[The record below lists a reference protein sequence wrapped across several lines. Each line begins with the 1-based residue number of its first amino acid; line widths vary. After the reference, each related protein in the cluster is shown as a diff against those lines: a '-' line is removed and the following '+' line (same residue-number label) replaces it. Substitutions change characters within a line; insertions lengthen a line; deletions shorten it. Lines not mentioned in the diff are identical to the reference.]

1 MNEYKKLYNQI
12 DKLNNKIK
20 KLELSMEEKKQ
31 IIKTNNLNKNTQPIN
46 SKSTL
51 ASASPSPSPS
61 TSTSTLESYRIH
73 FPKESYSTKKYI
85 GLKFD
90 NNPNEYD
97 SDTKSGNPNL
107 ISFIKLIKS
116 IVVINYTLQLELDC
130 TPIDSIICS
139 VAIGIRTMIDS
150 KIRIIKG
157 TKNLF
162 DLATINKIDNRIII
176 SNTILYSAEDG
187 EELCMIVD
195 FDFVSGTN
203 CVVNS
208 KKSIIKLLFI

>member
-1 MNEYKKLYNQI
+1 MTEYKKLYYQI

-20 KLELSMEEKKQ
+20 KLELSLDEKK
-31 IIKTNNLNKNTQPIN
+31 KNKNLSCNI

-51 ASASPSPSPS
+51 V
-61 TSTSTLESYRIH
+61 SYRIH
-73 FPKESYSTKKYI
+73 FPKETYLTKKYI

-90 NNPNEYD
+90 DNPNEYD
-97 SDTKSGNPNL
+97 SDTKSGNQNL
-107 ISFIKLIKS
+107 VPFIKLNKS
-116 IVVINYTLQLELDC
+116 NVIINYTLQLELDY

-139 VAIGIRTMIDS
+139 VAVGIRNTIDS
-150 KIRIIKG
+150 KVRIIKG

-162 DLATINKIDNRIII
+162 DLATSNKIDNHIII

-195 FDFVSGTN
+195 FNFVSGTN

-208 KKSIIKLLFI
+208 KKSILKLLFV

>member
-1 MNEYKKLYNQI
+1 MTEYKKLYNLI

-20 KLELSMEEKKQ
+20 KLELSVDGKKQ
-31 IIKTNNLNKNTQPIN
+31 NKINNLNSNKNLSTN
-46 SKSTL
+46 VSKSTL
-51 ASASPSPSPS
+51 V
-61 TSTSTLESYRIH
+61 SYRIH
-73 FPKESYSTKKYI
+73 FPKETYSTKKYI

-90 NNPNEYD
+90 DNPNEYD
-97 SDTKSGNPNL
+97 SDTKSGNQNL
-107 ISFIKLIKS
+107 DPFIKLIKS
-116 IVVINYTLQLELDC
+116 NVIINYTLQLELDC

-139 VAIGIRTMIDS
+139 VAVGIRTTIDS

-162 DLATINKIDNRIII
+162 DLATTNKIDNRITI

-208 KKSIIKLLFI
+208 KKSIIKLLFV

>member
-1 MNEYKKLYNQI
+1 MTEYKKLYYQI

-20 KLELSMEEKKQ
+20 KLELFVDGKKQ
-31 IIKTNNLNKNTQPIN
+31 NKFNNLNKNLSQN
-46 SKSTL
+46 VSKSKL
-51 ASASPSPSPS
+51 V
-61 TSTSTLESYRIH
+61 SYRIH
-73 FPKESYSTKKYI
+73 FPKDSYSTKKYI

-90 NNPNEYD
+90 DNPNEYD
-97 SDTKSGNPNL
+97 SDTKSGNQNL
-107 ISFIKLIKS
+107 TPFIKLIKS
-116 IVVINYTLQLELDC
+116 NVIINYTLQLELDY

-139 VAIGIRTMIDS
+139 VAVGIRTTIDS

-162 DLATINKIDNRIII
+162 DLATVNKIDNKIII
-176 SNTILYSAEDG
+176 SNTILYSAEDE

-195 FDFVSGTN
+195 FDFISGTN
-203 CVVNS
+203 CIVNS

>member
-1 MNEYKKLYNQI
+1 MTEYKKLYYQI

-20 KLELSMEEKKQ
+20 KLESCVNEKIQNK
-31 IIKTNNLNKNTQPIN
+31 INNFNSNKNLSSNI

-51 ASASPSPSPS
+51 
-61 TSTSTLESYRIH
+61 TSYRIH
-73 FPKESYSTKKYI
+73 FPKETYSTKKYI

-90 NNPNEYD
+90 DNPNEYD
-97 SDTKSGNPNL
+97 SDTKSGNQYLVP
-107 ISFIKLIKS
+107 FIKLIKS
-116 IVVINYTLQLELDC
+116 NVIINYTLQLELNY

-139 VAIGIRTMIDS
+139 VAVGIRTTIDS

-162 DLATINKIDNRIII
+162 DLATNKIDNCIIL

-187 EELCMIVD
+187 DELCMIVD

-208 KKSIIKLLFI
+208 KKSILKLLYI

>member
-1 MNEYKKLYNQI
+1 MTEYKKLYYQI

-20 KLELSMEEKKQ
+20 KLELSLDEKK
-31 IIKTNNLNKNTQPIN
+31 KNKNLSCNI

-51 ASASPSPSPS
+51 V
-61 TSTSTLESYRIH
+61 SYRIH
-73 FPKESYSTKKYI
+73 FPKETYSTKKYI

-90 NNPNEYD
+90 DNPNEYD
-97 SDTKSGNPNL
+97 SDTKSGNQNL
-107 ISFIKLIKS
+107 VPFIKLNKS
-116 IVVINYTLQLELDC
+116 NVIINYTLQLELDY

-139 VAIGIRTMIDS
+139 VAVGIRNTIDS

-162 DLATINKIDNRIII
+162 DLATSNKIDNHIII

-195 FDFVSGTN
+195 FNFVSGTN

-208 KKSIIKLLFI
+208 KKSILKLLFV

>member
-1 MNEYKKLYNQI
+1 MTEYKKLYNQI

-20 KLELSMEEKKQ
+20 KLELSVEEKKKQ
-31 IIKTNNLNKNTQPIN
+31 NIRTNSSSLNKNNRNIY
-46 SKSTL
+46 KSTL
-51 ASASPSPSPS
+51 V
-61 TSTSTLESYRIH
+61 SYRIY

-90 NNPNEYD
+90 DNPNEYD

-107 ISFIKLIKS
+107 VSFIKLIKS
-116 IVVINYTLQLELDC
+116 NVVINYTLQLELDC

-139 VAIGIRTMIDS
+139 VAVGIRTFTDS

-162 DLATINKIDNRIII
+162 DLATANKIDNRIII
-176 SNTILYSAEDG
+176 SNTLLYSAEDG

-203 CVVNS
+203 CVING
-208 KKSIIKLLFI
+208 KKSLIKLLFV

>member
-1 MNEYKKLYNQI
+1 MAEYKKLYNQI

-20 KLELSMEEKKQ
+20 KLELSIEEKKKQ
-31 IIKTNNLNKNTQPIN
+31 FIKTNCSNLNKNNTN
-46 SKSTL
+46 VSKSTL
-51 ASASPSPSPS
+51 F
-61 TSTSTLESYRIH
+61 SYRIH

-90 NNPNEYD
+90 DNPNEYD
-97 SDTKSGNPNL
+97 SDTKSGNKNL
-107 ISFIKLIKS
+107 MSFIKLIKS
-116 IVVINYTLQLELDC
+116 NVIINYTLQLELDC

-139 VAIGIRTMIDS
+139 VAVGIRTFTDS

-162 DLATINKIDNRIII
+162 DLATTNKIDNRIII
-176 SNTILYSAEDG
+176 SNTLLYSAEDG

-195 FDFVSGTN
+195 FNFVSGTN
-203 CVVNS
+203 CTVNS
-208 KKSIIKLLFI
+208 KKSIIKLLFV

>member
-1 MNEYKKLYNQI
+1 MTEYKKLYNQI

-20 KLELSMEEKKQ
+20 KLELSVDGKKQ
-31 IIKTNNLNKNTQPIN
+31 TIKTNSSKLNNNIQNNNFK
-46 SKSTL
+46 
-51 ASASPSPSPS
+51 
-61 TSTSTLESYRIH
+61 TSLVSYRIN
-73 FPKESYSTKKYI
+73 FPKESYSNKKYI
-85 GLKFD
+85 ALKFD
-90 NNPNEYD
+90 DNPNEYD
-97 SDTKSGNPNL
+97 SDIKSGSQNL
-107 ISFIKLIKS
+107 TSFIKLFKS
-116 IVVINYTLQLELDC
+116 NVIINYTLQLELDC

-139 VAIGIRTMIDS
+139 VGIGIRTMIDS

-162 DLATINKIDNRIII
+162 DLVSNKIDNKIII

-195 FDFVSGTN
+195 FDFVSGSN

-208 KKSIIKLLFI
+208 KKSIIKLLFV